1 MNRPLLKPQQDGPLS
16 MAHNPTRE
24 NGCFIQLQDGM
35 LKPNWGEQAGRGQR
49 QPLLLVPC
57 VMSARHCRAGSV
69 AAQKPEGVTTLR
81 SKQGRDCSPT
91 SEPFSSYEVEELR

>member
-1 MNRPLLKPQQDGPLS
+1 
-16 MAHNPTRE
+16 
-24 NGCFIQLQDGM
+24 M
-35 LKPNWGEQAGRGQR
+35 LHSASGRHAEAELGRAGREGAEAASA
-49 QPLLLVPC
+49 PGAVC